1 EVGDPMDIQLMTDG
15 GADLP
20 KRLRDIELFA
30 QSFWKIGGA
39 DLPKRLR
46 EELDV
51 AIVPLYLHFEDGEY
65 KSGVTIDLPTFLKK
79 VRETKKLPQ
88 SSAPSPNDFYEAYK
102 KVEPDKPILMLSMTK
117 VLS

>member
-1 EVGDPMDIQLMTDG
+1 MDIQLMTD
-15 GADLP
+15 
-20 KRLRDIELFA
+20 
-30 QSFWKIGGA
+30 GGA

-79 VRETKKLPQ
+79 VRDTKKLTQ
-88 SSAPSPNDFYEAYK
+88 SSSPSPTDLYESSK
-102 KVEPDKPILMLSMTK
+102 KDEPDKHSIMVNKTKRLSSTYERDVLGKQMLLEEQPHRTI
-117 VLS
+117 